1 MTSALLIKRLLYHA
15 RRILG
20 LHAVEPGSE
29 LEAGIK
35 VIVEDMCPIVEA
47 RKEGER
53 KRLI

>member
-1 MTSALLIKRLLYHA
+1 MSSRYLKTLLSRA

-35 VIVEDMCPIVEA
+35 VIVEDMRPIVEA

-53 KRLI
+53 KRRE